1 MVDEFSAFAR
11 MPQPVMQPVSM
22 RELVAGQ
29 ANLFETETLAVSVT
43 AEPDDQPFTVFGD
56 PGLLR
61 QALTNLIQNAADS
74 MADAGTPNPRIDL
87 SLSINNGFVIISV
100 ADNGAGFPDM
110 DLNQLLEPYVTKREK
125 GTGLGL
131 AIVSKIVED
140 HAGGLVLGSA
150 GSAGSAGSEGGAL
163 VTMRIPMFD
172 TQQEAKG

>member
-1 MVDEFSAFAR
+1 
-11 MPQPVMQPVSM
+11 
-22 RELVAGQ
+22 
-29 ANLFETETLAVSVT
+29 
-43 AEPDDQPFTVFGD
+43 
-56 PGLLR
+56 
-61 QALTNLIQNAADS
+61 
-74 MADAGTPNPRIDL
+74 
-87 SLSINNGFVIISV
+87 
-100 ADNGAGFPDM
+100 M

-150 GSAGSAGSEGGAL
+150 GSAGSAGSEGSEGGAL